1 MKKFFHMVLRC
12 ILLMGCCVVL
22 NACGGAF
29 GQANI
34 TSPGNTPPIPP
45 ETTFQIV
52 GTIGTPFSARI
63 SDARSSW
70 TVNGVVP
77 LTIVIVNNQLPGRMV
92 VTKLRNDSS
101 LLSAEIVSGFTV
113 SALASTT
120 QPYGSAVVQTGGAV
134 GPFPPAAFPDVR
146 FFVKGP
152 NTGVFNGLIED
163 INNGYAIQ
171 ARAPALFLFDSPS
184 GRVSGNFSLI
194 SEVGPFS
201 ISLTLNGTLVDSAT
215 GGPNLTL
222 SHG

>member
-1 MKKFFHMVLRC
+1 MKSFLDMVLRW
-12 ILLMGCCVVL
+12 IFLAGCCAIL
-22 NACGGAF
+22 SACGGAF

-34 TSPGNTPPIPP
+34 TSPGNTPPVPP

-52 GTIGTPFSARI
+52 GTIGTPFSAKI

-77 LTIVIVNNQLPGRMV
+77 LTIIIVNNQLPGRMV

-101 LLSAEIVSGFTV
+101 LLSAEIVNGFTV
-113 SALASTT
+113 EALASTT
-120 QPYGSAVVQTGGAV
+120 QPFGSAVVQSGSTV

-152 NTGVFNGLIED
+152 NTAVFNGLIED
-163 INNGYAIQ
+163 IDTGFSIQ
-171 ARAPALFLFDSPS
+171 ARAPALFLFDSPN

-194 SEVGPFS
+194 SVIGPFS
-201 ISLTLNGTLVDSAT
+201 ISLTINGTLVDSAT
-215 GGPNLTL
+215 GGPNVTL